1 MQKNSFTNVTGVQP
15 TILLKIDCF
24 IKVCAQIYS
33 FCGLL
38 LFGCFSFQMV
48 KKIYKNILM
57 TTILLYLLIYTI
69 LINTGNFII
78 YFFLLYLNQNNWD
91 KNFLCKCFGSKGSKN
106 LFKNNVKALFS
117 DFKFPKY
124 FRQKCRL
131 LIIQNYFTSEIRF
144 PYFLVTTLKNLRQ
157 FFISYFFSCRSFAF
171 LGLLLFEIFRIVKF
185 LLIINFTTTKLKS
198 SEQQKIANIKQHCV
212 ENNKHQKL
220 LGVNVYN
227 ILINLFKTNVPTETI
242 HLVCL
247 NQITGFWFLHE
258 SNNA

>member
-1 MQKNSFTNVTGVQP
+1 
-15 TILLKIDCF
+15 
-24 IKVCAQIYS
+24 
-33 FCGLL
+33 
-38 LFGCFSFQMV
+38 
-48 KKIYKNILM
+48 M

-91 KNFLCKCFGSKGSKN
+91 KKFLCKCFGPKGSKN

-117 DFKFPKY
+117 DFKFPRY

-131 LIIQNYFTSEIRF
+131 LIIQNYFTSEIYF
-144 PYFLVTTLKNLRQ
+144 PYFLVATLKNLRQ

-171 LGLLLFEIFRIVKF
+171 LGLLLFEIFGIVKF

-227 ILINLFKTNVPTETI
+227 ILINLFQTNVPTETI